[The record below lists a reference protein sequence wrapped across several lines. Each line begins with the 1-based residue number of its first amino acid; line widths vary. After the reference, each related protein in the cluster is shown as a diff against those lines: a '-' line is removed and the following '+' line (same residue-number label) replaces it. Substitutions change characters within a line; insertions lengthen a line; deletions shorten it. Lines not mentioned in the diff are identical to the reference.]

1 MKLLLSICLIPMA
14 ILAGLFVFL
23 TCVVI
28 VVAWPFID
36 SDSKVSVKNIKN
48 VIETIEKE
56 DCNE

>member
-1 MKLLLSICLIPMA
+1 MA

-28 VVAWPFID
+28 IVAWPFID